1 MVIVIL
7 AIALGNREQ
16 QSIGEQRLPLI
27 KITKVIVSVVLRV
40 AVVEVAREQLGS
52 RQIRRCHLERNL

>member
-16 QSIGEQRLPLI
+16 QSIGERRLPLI

-40 AVVEVAREQLGS
+40 AVVDWLVAR
-52 RQIRRCHLERNL
+52 